1 MDIDKTSVC
10 LMVMQKRLVSNLT
23 EDKDMKNLH
32 AIKILLD
39 QQKQSSIENPS
50 IKNTAFLQ
58 KLWCKHKNRA
68 GLAGHEIIILN
79 NF

>member
-1 MDIDKTSVC
+1 
-10 LMVMQKRLVSNLT
+10 MVMQKRLVSNLT

-58 KLWCKHKNRA
+58 KL
-68 GLAGHEIIILN
+68 
-79 NF
+79 